1 MAQDSDILPLLSAV
15 DLFHGLDEAELQ
27 GVSALMRRQAH
38 KAGQVVMQ
46 QGDPS
51 DSLHLV
57 ESGSFEI
64 FIWDELLRIERPL
77 QTLRRGDV
85 FGEMGVLT
93 GEARS
98 ASIRCRDAG
107 STVSVGAAEF
117 LAFLRGHSSAALSLA
132 RTLAHRIKAGNRARS
147 IPFEHTANY
156 AITPEVARL
165 LPLKLILQYRALPL
179 SLEGMTVRLG
189 IVDPSDVVARQSA
202 AAFLHRYEI
211 EWVCLAASDFDQFR
225 DQRLHHL
232 TASAALGEDAPKE
245 RLQYPSEAS
254 ATGGEEGD
262 EESATDG
269 EEGDAAS
276 VLDAALRS
284 AIEAGASDLHFEPG
298 LAHANVRARIDGR
311 LIMVHPPI
319 AAQDYRAVL
328 SRLRVLANLDITEH
342 RRPQDGALR
351 VIFGGR
357 AVDLRLSI
365 VPTPRGEAVA
375 IRLLDS
381 ARRDRTLRRLV
392 VSEALSEWIE
402 GLFLQPGG
410 LVLITGPTNSGK
422 TTTLYAGLQMRLA
435 SDPTCKLITVE
446 DPVEYELDGVT
457 QVQID
462 ERSGLTFSVTL
473 RTVLRQ
479 DPNVLLV
486 GEMRDR
492 DSMHIA
498 VEAALTGHLVLS
510 SLHTRSALETVI
522 RLRQQGVEPFLIA
535 SCLRGV
541 VSQRLVPRLCPAC
554 REERPADGA
563 TLRRLERAGLIVAG
577 ETPRNWIAP
586 GCAHCHHDGIKGR
599 VAVYEVLIVTPPLQR
614 AIENEGSGSE
624 LLEAI
629 SPGSYLSLARYAR
642 HLLEQGLA
650 SADALSAIFATQ
662 EAAPDWMEAQR

>member
-1 MAQDSDILPLLSAV
+1 MDQDSDTLSLLSAV
-15 DLFHGLDEAELQ
+15 DLFHGLGEAELR
-27 GVSALMRRQAH
+27 GAAALMRRQAH
-38 KAGQVVMQ
+38 KVGQVVMQ

-117 LAFLRGHSSAALSLA
+117 LDFLRGHSSAALSLA

-147 IPFEHTANY
+147 IPFERTASY

-165 LPLKLILQYRALPL
+165 LPLKLILQYRVLPL
-179 SLEGMTVRLG
+179 SLESTTVRLG

-211 EWVCLAASDFDQFR
+211 EWVCLAASDFDHFR

-232 TASAALGEDAPKE
+232 TASAALGADAPPE
-245 RLQYPSEAS
+245 RLHYPSELPS
-254 ATGGEEGD
+254 AGVEED
-262 EESATDG
+262 S
-269 EEGDAAS
+269 DAAR

-284 AIEAGASDLHFEPG
+284 AIEGGASDLHFEPG
-298 LAHANVRARIDGR
+298 LAQTNVRARIDGR

-319 AAQDYRAVL
+319 AAQEYRAVL
-328 SRLRVLANLDITEH
+328 SRLRVLAELDITEH

-351 VIFGGR
+351 VILEGR

-392 VSEALSEWIE
+392 VSEALAEWIE

-435 SDPTCKLITVE
+435 NDPACKLVTVE

-462 ERSGLTFSVTL
+462 ERSGLTFSATL

-510 SLHTRSALETVI
+510 SLHTRGALETVV

-541 VSQRLVPRLCPAC
+541 VSQRLVPRLCAAC
-554 REERPADGA
+554 REERPADAA

-577 ETPRNWIAP
+577 ETPRNWVAP
-586 GCAHCHHDGIKGR
+586 GCSHCHHDGIKGR
-599 VAVYEVLIVTPPLQR
+599 VAVYEVLIVMPPLQR
-614 AIENEGSGSE
+614 AIESERPESE

-629 SPGSYLSLARYAR
+629 SPGSYVSLARYAR

-650 SADALSAIFATQ
+650 SADALSAIFPTQ
-662 EAAPDWMEAQR
+662 EAVPDWMAAKK

>member
-1 MAQDSDILPLLSAV
+1 MAHDSDILSMLSAV
-15 DLFHGLDEAELQ
+15 DLFRGLDDAEL
-27 GVSALMRRQAH
+27 GSAAALMRRQAH
-38 KAGQVVMQ
+38 NAGQVVMQ

-64 FIWDELLRIERPL
+64 FLWDELLGIERPL

-93 GEARS
+93 SEARS

-107 STVSVGAAEF
+107 STVSVGGAEF
-117 LAFLRGHSSAALSLA
+117 LAFLRGHSSAAVSLA

-147 IPFEHTANY
+147 IPFERTASY
-156 AITPEVARL
+156 AVTPEVARL
-165 LPLKLILQYRALPL
+165 LPLKLILQYRVLPL
-179 SLEGMTVRLG
+179 SLEGTMVRLG

-211 EWVCLAASDFDQFR
+211 EWVCLAAPDFDQFR
-225 DQRLHHL
+225 DQRLHRL
-232 TASAALGEDAPKE
+232 TATLGPDAPKE
-245 RLQYPSEAS
+245 RLQYPTELRAS
-254 ATGGEEGD
+254 GAEED
-262 EESATDG
+262 
-269 EEGDAAS
+269 GDAAR

-284 AIEAGASDLHFEPG
+284 AIESGASDLHFEPG
-298 LAHANVRARIDGR
+298 LAQTNVRARIDGR

-319 AAQDYRAVL
+319 AAQEYRAVL
-328 SRLRVLANLDITEH
+328 SRLRVLAELDITEH

-351 VIFGGR
+351 ALLGGR

-392 VSEALSEWIE
+392 VSESLSEWIE

-435 SDPTCKLITVE
+435 RDPACKLVTVE

-462 ERSGLTFSVTL
+462 ERSGLTFSATL

-486 GEMRDR
+486 GEIRDR

-510 SLHTRSALETVI
+510 SLHTRGALETVV

-541 VSQRLVPRLCPAC
+541 VSQRLVPRLCLAC
-554 REERPADGA
+554 REERPADAA

-577 ETPRNWIAP
+577 ETPRNWVAP
-586 GCAHCHHDGIKGR
+586 GCAHCRHDGIKGR
-599 VAVYEVLIVTPPLQR
+599 VAVYEVLVVMPPLRR
-614 AIENEGSGSE
+614 AIESERPESE
-624 LLEAI
+624 LLDAI
-629 SPGSYLSLARYAR
+629 SPGSYVSLARYSR
-642 HLLEQGLA
+642 YLLEQGLA

-662 EAAPDWMEAQR
+662 EAAPDWMPSQK